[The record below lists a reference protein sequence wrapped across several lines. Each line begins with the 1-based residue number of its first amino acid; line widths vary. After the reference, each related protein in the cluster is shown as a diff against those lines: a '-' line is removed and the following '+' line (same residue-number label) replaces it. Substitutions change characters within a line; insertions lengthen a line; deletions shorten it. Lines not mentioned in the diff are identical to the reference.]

1 MLIDGKDQTYFIDRD
16 NCVFQVDN
24 ITFLHRK
31 MPNKHIANT
40 LLDGV
45 SLGVQLSAVTS
56 TKFGSVRVRSLS
68 SLLERQTCHLLSVA
82 VSLRFVTISK

>member
-1 MLIDGKDQTYFIDRD
+1 MMLIDGKDQTYFIDRD

-45 SLGVQLSAVTS
+45 SL
-56 TKFGSVRVRSLS
+56 
-68 SLLERQTCHLLSVA
+68 
-82 VSLRFVTISK
+82 

>member
-40 LLDGV
+40 LLDGEMV
-45 SLGVQLSAVTS
+45 IDEVNDQ
-56 TKFGSVRVRSLS
+56 KFPRYLVYDVIQFEGQ
-68 SLLERQTCHLLSVA
+68 EWC
-82 VSLRFVTISK
+82 